1 MDGGRKRDYFHSLNY
16 TLPRSHVNREARMHA
31 RGLFIQLPSIQGPFL
46 HRVRTILLARS
57 TKSQTDFFPRYS
69 TRRIDA
75 CDARN
80 KGSLNEAEGR
90 GRGVLRPR
98 PSFSLEI
105 GRNASVRGSFV
116 LRRNCGYARFA
127 LRYRVPG
134 RNCLER
140 DSSFNQLDSI
150 LIITSPYHFR
160 SRPITITDKVCMQS
174 RSNGK
179 HRKGSSREH
188 KEQRKN

>member
-98 PSFSLEI
+98 SSFSLEI

-116 LRRNCGYARFA
+116 LRRNCGVGDTHVS
-127 LRYRVPG
+127 RYVIASLVEIVSNAIRV
-134 RNCLER
+134 
-140 DSSFNQLDSI
+140 SI
-150 LIITSPYHFR
+150 NSIQF
-160 SRPITITDKVCMQS
+160 
-174 RSNGK
+174 
-179 HRKGSSREH
+179 
-188 KEQRKN
+188 